1 MSTDNDSIATA
12 AGSLDTAQ
20 LLVMAAKAQRNA
32 VGDAS
37 LIAAR
42 IDQMV
47 VDLQSAQEE
56 VHTNG

>member
-12 AGSLDTAQ
+12 AGPLDTAQ